1 MNVASPV
8 TWSHRTAALLIGLCC
23 FLVYNANGRAI
34 ASGDTYGARYQ
45 PFAIWK
51 HHTLFI
57 DPVEA
62 LVSQGRPLPTNPLTP
77 PGASAYWIVP
87 VRGGHHVSLY
97 PFVLPVLVAPLYL
110 PAVLYVSQ
118 QGWSDRNLDVA
129 ARIMEK
135 LTASFIAALSAS
147 LLFLALRRRT
157 TTRDAVL
164 LTVAYAFGTSTWVIS
179 SQALWQHGMA
189 QLLVA
194 GAILLITGP
203 CTTARAVTA
212 GVLCGLLAA
221 NRPPDA
227 VLAAALGVCA
237 LFWAGRRAA
246 LVFVAAATPAL
257 LIVLYNV
264 AAIGPLAGAYGLL
277 GRPQYFLRHDMGS
290 GLAGLLFSPSR
301 GLFVFSPFLVFLVL
315 AWRHRPHDRAER
327 GLTVAMAAAVVVQV
341 LLYSLTDWRAGM
353 SWGPRFLTDLLPMLI
368 WMLVPVVAALGRRG
382 RAVFVTAVCAAI
394 AIEAVGALAYTG
406 VTDAAIF
413 AVPSGPDKLRPAWEW
428 RNAPFIAPLSHG
440 IARPE
445 LLRPMRG
452 ALDAIEADGQ
462 DTPTIA
468 IGQNVVLKGW
478 ALAGRTA
485 PLQVAIAIDGRVV
498 ETAVARTFFD
508 RVDVRGVFPGSDPSG
523 WEIPLE
529 TAGLPAGRHR
539 LALYGWASEQTDA
552 YYLASRP
559 LTVIARDDDLGASA
573 GAAAARIR
581 QHQQAPGYWLTSFTN
596 APRFDRPRDEMN
608 TFLTSLLVDLVDPL
622 PAAAGLADSAQRA
635 RRHLTTQIEANGLVR
650 YHGLPDAPG
659 IGTLGCAITP
669 DTDDTA
675 LVWRIAP
682 PPDRRRLSDALATLA
697 GYRRSDGLYR
707 TWLAPRDRYQCLDP
721 GRDPNPADVS
731 INMHLLQLL
740 LAAQLPAG
748 RDLCDALGRH
758 LADDRIWVYYR
769 RTPLVPML
777 RARDLERAGCPLTL
791 PAARTQTAVPG
802 QEIWI
807 SVVQL
812 LLRATQT
819 RGPRPDA
826 AEVTAVL
833 NTLARDDFALVRT
846 SPPLLYHNDLTATVP
861 RYYWSQDVGYALW
874 LRLAHDAGLIAR
886 VR

>member
-1 MNVASPV
+1 VTVAIPG
-8 TWSHRTAALLIGLCC
+8 TWSNRTVALLVALCC
-23 FLVYNANGRAI
+23 LIVYNANGRAI
-34 ASGDTYGARYQ
+34 TSGDTYAARYQ

-51 HHTLFI
+51 HHTLFL

-62 LVSQGRPLPTNPLTP
+62 LVSQGRELPTNPLTP

-97 PFVLPVLVAPLYL
+97 PFVVPVLVAPLYL
-110 PAVLYVSQ
+110 PAVIYVSQ
-118 QGWSDRNLDVA
+118 QGWTDRNLDVA

-135 LTASFIAALSAS
+135 LTASLIAALSAS

-157 TTRDAVL
+157 TMSDAVL

-189 QLLVA
+189 QLMVA

-203 CTTARAVTA
+203 CTTARALTA
-212 GVLCGLLAA
+212 GVLCGLIAA

-227 VLAAALGVCA
+227 VLAAALGAYA
-237 LFWAGRRAA
+237 LVWAGRRAA
-246 LVFVAAATPAL
+246 LVIVAAATPAL
-257 LIVLYNV
+257 LVVLYNV
-264 AAIGPLAGAYGLL
+264 TAIGPLAGAYGLL
-277 GRPQYFLRHDMGS
+277 GRPQYFLRHDMRS

-301 GLFVFSPFLVFLVL
+301 GLFVFSPFLLFLVL
-315 AWRHRPHDRAER
+315 AWRHRPHDRAAR
-327 GLTVAMAAAVVVQV
+327 GLTLAMAAAVVVQV
-341 LLYSLTDWRAGM
+341 ALYSLTDWRAGL
-353 SWGPRFLTDLLPMLI
+353 SWGPRFLTDLSPMLI

-394 AIEAVGALAYTG
+394 AIEAVGAFAYTG

-413 AVPSGPDKLRPAWEW
+413 AVASGPDKLRPAWEW

-452 ALDAIEADGQ
+452 SLDVVEVDGQ

-468 IGQNVVLKGW
+468 IGRNVVLKGW

-508 RVDVRGVFPGSDPSG
+508 RADVRGVFPDTEPSG

-539 LALYGWASEQTDA
+539 LALYSWASEQTDA
-552 YYLASRP
+552 YYLAGRT
-559 LTVIARDDDLGASA
+559 LTVVARDGDIGASA
-573 GAAAARIR
+573 TTAAARIR

-608 TFLTSLLVDLVDPL
+608 TFLTSLLVDVIDPL
-622 PAAAGLADSAQRA
+622 PATAGLGDSAQRA
-635 RRHLTTQIEANGLVR
+635 RQHLTAQIEANGLVR

-682 PPDRRRLSDALATLA
+682 PPDRQRLSTALKTLDD
-697 GYRRSDGLYR
+697 YRRSDGLYR
-707 TWLAPRDRYQCLDP
+707 TWLAPRNAYQCLDP
-721 GRDPNPADVS
+721 GSDPNPADVA
-731 INMHLLQLL
+731 IQMHLLQLL
-740 LAAQLPAG
+740 LGEQPAAG
-748 RDLCDALGRH
+748 RALCGALIRQID
-758 LADDRIWVYYR
+758 DDRIWVYYKGM
-769 RTPLVPML
+769 PLVPML
-777 RARDLERAGCPLTL
+777 RTRDLERAGCPLTL
-791 PAARTQTAVPG
+791 PASRMQTAIPG
-802 QEIWI
+802 QAIWI
-807 SVVQL
+807 SVVRL

-819 RGPRPDA
+819 GGPPPDA

-846 SPPLLYHNDLTATVP
+846 TPPLLYHNDLSATVP

-874 LRLAHDAGLIAR
+874 LRLAQSMR
-886 VR
+886 P